1 MFFQR
6 KKYILFTLFISL
18 SFYAQKSS
26 ISSYKIDYNI
36 LFNGEALLDEGIAS
50 LKQNY
55 TENHWE
61 ILPVIEGFNFSITNS
76 SPTEFFKI
84 PEEKAIKAIQK
95 SNKKDVAVRDRA
107 YLLLG
112 KSRFYDQR
120 YVSAIQAF
128 NNIEKSFL
136 VREYWKAL
144 VYMTIDQN
152 ELALK
157 AIEKGLN
164 DKSQIQ
170 GESKFLNLALIQ
182 YYINVKN
189 YDKTVKSLVEF
200 LTSSN
205 DKKLKARLNYIL
217 AQIYLE
223 KKENEKA
230 KAALKNVINSGVN
243 KSHSL
248 ILWSKLIYNNLI
260 NSPDNNLFKKLI
272 RSERYRQHISLINY
286 FNAKLILS
294 SQPKQAKDLFS
305 NAVESEKIDFTLK
318 SKIYDEL
325 YKIYLS
331 EKDYLL
337 ASKYLDSS
345 LAYIDPSTIKYFRLN
360 KSRKK
365 LNEVAKLEKENQLLD
380 SLIYVNSLSENERI
394 KLLNKSALDSEDYNN
409 EISVGSSSSF
419 YFDNKKS
426 VDIGIKKFK
435 EKWGD
440 ILLTDDWKMNPQ
452 VSLKRNVSYEQ
463 KPDLESVDEL
473 SFNELSIDSLK
484 LLINYNNLRLGMSL
498 NDYVFDYEKS
508 HQVLSIVD
516 NNLLEIN
523 DQETLL
529 FYKTKASE
537 KFDKKLYDLYKNKLL
552 QNFPESIYSKS
563 FTGESLSLNIDSL
576 ATKIRS
582 EFNSQKFNNSI
593 KQLDSVLE
601 KTYNVEDRYVLSL
614 VKSEL
619 IAKQKG
625 VDEYL
630 IFLENLK
637 KDFKD
642 KQQEIQDKISVLNSV
657 YKKKKN
663 QGNKIKYVGLVVS
676 EENCP
681 ISENQDFECMFFNE
695 KSNLLIF
702 YGSDENSTKKTLENY
717 LNTNVELKNNKY
729 FVISTP
735 QFVKVLAFKT
745 LDNLNYWLWQIT
757 NFSHHLV

>member
-1 MFFQR
+1 MFFQT
-6 KKYILFTLFISL
+6 KKYTLFTLFITL

-50 LKQNY
+50 LKQNHI
-55 TENHWE
+55 ENHWG
-61 ILPVIEGFNFSITNS
+61 ILPVIEGFDFSITNS
-76 SPTEFFKI
+76 SPTELFKI

-120 YVSAIQAF
+120 YVSALQAF
-128 NNIEKSFL
+128 NNIENSLL

-144 VYMTIDQN
+144 VYMTIGQN
-152 ELALK
+152 ELAFK

-164 DKSQIQ
+164 DKSVRQ
-170 GESKFLNLALIQ
+170 GEKKSLNLAQIQ
-182 YYINVKN
+182 YYINNKN
-189 YDKTVKSLVEF
+189 YDKAVKF
-200 LTSSN
+200 LTELLTSNN
-205 DKKLKARLNYIL
+205 DKKLKARLNYVL

-223 KKENEKA
+223 NKNYETA
-230 KAALKNVINSGVN
+230 KVALKNVINSGIN
-243 KSHSL
+243 KSNSL

-260 NSPDNNLFKKLI
+260 NSPDYNLFKKLI
-272 RSERYRQHISLINY
+272 RSERYRQNISLINY
-286 FNAKLILS
+286 FNAKFILN

-305 NAVESEKIDFTLK
+305 NALESEKIDFTLK

-325 YKIYLS
+325 YKIYLL

-345 LAYIDPSTIKYFRLN
+345 LAYVDPSTIKYFRLN
-360 KSRKK
+360 KSRNK
-365 LNEVAKLEKENQLLD
+365 LKEVSKLEKENQLLD

-394 KLLNKSALDSEDYNN
+394 KLLSKSVSISDGYNN
-409 EISVGSSSSF
+409 EMSVGSSSSF

-426 VDIGIKKFK
+426 VDLGIKKFK

-452 VSLKRNVSYEQ
+452 ISLERNVSYEK
-463 KPDLESVDEL
+463 KPVLESADEP
-473 SFNELSIDSLK
+473 SFDKLSIDSLK
-484 LLINYNNLRLGMSL
+484 LVFNNNMLRLGMSL

-508 HQVLSIVD
+508 HEVLSIVD

-523 DQETLL
+523 DQEILL
-529 FYKTKASE
+529 FYMIKASE
-537 KFDKKLYDLYKNKLL
+537 KFDKKLYDLYKKKLL

-563 FTGESLSLNIDSL
+563 FTKESVSLNIDSL
-576 ATKIRS
+576 VAKIRS
-582 EFNSQKFNNSI
+582 EFNTQKFKNLI

-601 KTYNVEDRYVLSL
+601 KTYNIEDRYALSI

-619 IAKQKG
+619 IAKENG

-642 KQQEIQDKISVLNSV
+642 KQQEIQEKISVLNSI
-657 YKKKKN
+657 YKKKKS
-663 QGNKIKYVGLVVS
+663 QGNKIKYVGLIVL

-681 ISENQDFECMFFNE
+681 IFENKDFECMFFNE
-695 KSNLLIF
+695 KRNLLIF
-702 YGSDENSTKKTLENY
+702 YGSDEDSTKKTLENY
-717 LNTNVELKNNKY
+717 LNTNAELKNNKY

-745 LDNLNYWLWQIT
+745 LDNLNY
-757 NFSHHLV
+757 

>member
-1 MFFQR
+1 
-6 KKYILFTLFISL
+6 L

-745 LDNLNYWLWQIT
+745 LDNLNY
-757 NFSHHLV
+757 

>member
-1 MFFQR
+1 MFFHR
-6 KKYILFTLFISL
+6 EKYTLLTLFISL
-18 SFYAQKSS
+18 SFYAQKPS

-36 LFNGEALLDEGIAS
+36 LFNGETLLDEGIAS

-55 TENHWE
+55 TENYWE
-61 ILPVIEGFNFSITNS
+61 ILPAIEGFDFSITNS

-120 YVSAIQAF
+120 YISALQAF
-128 NNIEKSFL
+128 NNIENSFFI
-136 VREYWKAL
+136 REYWKAL

-152 ELALK
+152 ELAYK

-164 DKSQIQ
+164 YKSARK
-170 GESKFLNLALIQ
+170 EEKKSLDLALIQ

-189 YDKTVKSLVEF
+189 YDKAVKFLVEF
-200 LTSSN
+200 LTSYN
-205 DKKLKARLNYIL
+205 DKKLEARLNYVL

-223 KKENEKA
+223 KKESEKA
-230 KAALKNVINSGVN
+230 KIAFKSVINSGIN

-248 ILWSKLIYNNLI
+248 ILWSKLIHNNLI
-260 NSPDNNLFKKLI
+260 NSPDYNLFNKLI
-272 RSERYRQHISLINY
+272 RSERYRQNISLINY
-286 FNAKLILS
+286 FNAKLILN

-325 YKIYLS
+325 YKIFIS
-331 EKDYLL
+331 KKDYLL

-345 LAYIDPSTIKYFRLN
+345 LAHIDPSSLKYFRLN

-365 LNEVAKLEKENQLLD
+365 LKEVAKLEKENQLLD
-380 SLIYVNSLSENERI
+380 SLIYVNSISENERI
-394 KLLNKSALDSEDYNN
+394 KLLNNSLSGSKDYNN
-409 EISVGSSSSF
+409 EISVGKSSSF

-426 VDIGIKKFK
+426 VDLGIKKFK

-440 ILLTDDWKMNPQ
+440 ILLTDNWKMNPQ
-452 VSLKRNVSYEQ
+452 ISLERNVSYEK
-463 KPDLESVDEL
+463 KPDLDIIDESSFDEL
-473 SFNELSIDSLK
+473 SVDSLK
-484 LLINYNNLRLGMSL
+484 RVINYNKLRLGMSL
-498 NDYVFDYEKS
+498 SDYVFDYEKS
-508 HQVLSIVD
+508 HEVLSMVE
-516 NNLLEIN
+516 NNLLGID
-523 DQETLL
+523 DQEILL

-537 KFDKKLYDLYKNKLL
+537 KFDKKLYDLYKKKLL

-563 FTGESLSLNIDSL
+563 LTKESVSLNVDSL
-576 ATKIRS
+576 AAIIRS
-582 EFNSQKFNNSI
+582 EFKNQKFNNSI
-593 KQLDSVLE
+593 NKLDSLME
-601 KTYNVEDRYVLSL
+601 KTYNIDDRYVLSL
-614 VKSEL
+614 VKSEF
-619 IAKQKG
+619 IAKEKG

-630 IFLENLK
+630 IFLKNLK
-637 KDFKD
+637 TDFKD
-642 KQQEIQDKISVLNSV
+642 KEEEIQEKISVLNSV
-657 YKKKKN
+657 YKKEKN

-676 EENCP
+676 EANCP
-681 ISENQDFECMFFNE
+681 ISENQDFECMSFNE
-695 KSNLLIF
+695 KSNFLIF
-702 YGSDENSTKKTLENY
+702 YGSDEDSTKKTLENY

-745 LDNLNYWLWQIT
+745 LDNLN
-757 NFSHHLV
+757 

>member
-1 MFFQR
+1 MFFQT
-6 KKYILFTLFISL
+6 KKYTLFTLFITL

-50 LKQNY
+50 LKQNHI
-55 TENHWE
+55 ENHWG
-61 ILPVIEGFNFSITNS
+61 ILPVIEGFDFSITNS
-76 SPTEFFKI
+76 SPTELFKI

-120 YVSAIQAF
+120 YVSALQAF
-128 NNIEKSFL
+128 NNIENSLL

-144 VYMTIDQN
+144 VYMTIGQN
-152 ELALK
+152 ELAFK

-164 DKSQIQ
+164 DKSVRK
-170 GESKFLNLALIQ
+170 GEKKFLNLAQIQ
-182 YYINVKN
+182 YYINNKN
-189 YDKTVKSLVEF
+189 YDKAVKF
-200 LTSSN
+200 LTELLTSNN
-205 DKKLKARLNYIL
+205 DKKLKARLNYVL

-223 KKENEKA
+223 NKNYETA
-230 KAALKNVINSGVN
+230 KVALKNVINSGIN
-243 KSHSL
+243 KSNSL

-260 NSPDNNLFKKLI
+260 NSPDYNLFKKLI
-272 RSERYRQHISLINY
+272 RSERYRQNISLINY
-286 FNAKLILS
+286 FNAKFILN

-305 NAVESEKIDFTLK
+305 NALESEKIDFTLK

-325 YKIYLS
+325 YKIYLL

-345 LAYIDPSTIKYFRLN
+345 LAYVDPSTIKYFRLN
-360 KSRKK
+360 KSRNK
-365 LNEVAKLEKENQLLD
+365 LKEVSKLEKENQLLD

-394 KLLNKSALDSEDYNN
+394 KLLSKSASISEDYNN
-409 EISVGSSSSF
+409 EMSVGSSSSF

-426 VDIGIKKFK
+426 VDLGIKKFK

-452 VSLKRNVSYEQ
+452 ISLERNVSYEK
-463 KPDLESVDEL
+463 KPVLESADEP
-473 SFNELSIDSLK
+473 SFDKLSIDSLK
-484 LLINYNNLRLGMSL
+484 LVFNNNMLRLGMSL

-508 HQVLSIVD
+508 HEVLSIVD

-523 DQETLL
+523 DQEILL
-529 FYKTKASE
+529 FYMIKASE
-537 KFDKKLYDLYKNKLL
+537 KFDKKLYDLYKKKLL

-563 FTGESLSLNIDSL
+563 FTKESVSLNIDSL
-576 ATKIRS
+576 VAKIRS
-582 EFNSQKFNNSI
+582 EFNTQKFKNLI

-601 KTYNVEDRYVLSL
+601 KTYNIEDRYALSI

-619 IAKQKG
+619 IAKENG

-642 KQQEIQDKISVLNSV
+642 KQQEIQEKISVLNSI
-657 YKKKKN
+657 YKKKKS
-663 QGNKIKYVGLVVS
+663 QGNKIKYVGLVVL

-695 KSNLLIF
+695 KRNLLIF
-702 YGSDENSTKKTLENY
+702 YGSDEDSTKKTLENY
-717 LNTNVELKNNKY
+717 LKTNDELKNNKY

-745 LDNLNYWLWQIT
+745 LDNLNY
-757 NFSHHLV
+757 

>member
-1 MFFQR
+1 M
-6 KKYILFTLFISL
+6 

-120 YVSAIQAF
+120 YVSALQAF
-128 NNIEKSFL
+128 NNIENSL
-136 VREYWKAL
+136 IIREYWKAL

-189 YDKTVKSLVEF
+189 YDKAVKSLVEF

-601 KTYNVEDRYVLSL
+601 KTYYVEDRYVLSL

-745 LDNLNYWLWQIT
+745 LDNLNY
-757 NFSHHLV
+757 

>member
-1 MFFQR
+1 MFFQT
-6 KKYILFTLFISL
+6 KKYTLFTLFITL

-50 LKQNY
+50 LKQNHI
-55 TENHWE
+55 ENHWG
-61 ILPVIEGFNFSITNS
+61 ILPVIEGFDFSITNS
-76 SPTEFFKI
+76 SPTELFKI

-120 YVSAIQAF
+120 YVSALQAF
-128 NNIEKSFL
+128 NNIENSLL

-144 VYMTIDQN
+144 VYMTIGQN
-152 ELALK
+152 ELAFK

-164 DKSQIQ
+164 DKSLRK
-170 GESKFLNLALIQ
+170 GEKKFLNLAQIQ
-182 YYINVKN
+182 YYINNKN
-189 YDKTVKSLVEF
+189 YDKAVKF
-200 LTSSN
+200 LTELLTSNN
-205 DKKLKARLNYIL
+205 DKKLKARLNYVL

-223 KKENEKA
+223 NKNYETA
-230 KAALKNVINSGVN
+230 KVALKNVINSGIN
-243 KSHSL
+243 KSNSL

-260 NSPDNNLFKKLI
+260 NSPDYNLFKKLI
-272 RSERYRQHISLINY
+272 RSERYRQNISLINY
-286 FNAKLILS
+286 FNAKFILN

-305 NAVESEKIDFTLK
+305 NALESEKIDFTLK

-325 YKIYLS
+325 YKIYLL

-345 LAYIDPSTIKYFRLN
+345 LAYVDPSTIKYFRLN
-360 KSRKK
+360 KSRNK
-365 LNEVAKLEKENQLLD
+365 LKEVSKLEKENQLLD

-394 KLLNKSALDSEDYNN
+394 KLLSKSASISEDYNN
-409 EISVGSSSSF
+409 EMSVGSSSSF

-426 VDIGIKKFK
+426 VDLGIKKFK

-452 VSLKRNVSYEQ
+452 ISLERNVSYE
-463 KPDLESVDEL
+463 KKSVLESADEP
-473 SFNELSIDSLK
+473 SFDKLSIDSLK
-484 LLINYNNLRLGMSL
+484 LVFNNNMLRLGMSL

-508 HQVLSIVD
+508 HEVLSIVD

-523 DQETLL
+523 DQEILL
-529 FYKTKASE
+529 FYMTKASE
-537 KFDKKLYDLYKNKLL
+537 KFDKKLYDLYKKKLL

-563 FTGESLSLNIDSL
+563 FRKESVSLNIDSL
-576 ATKIRS
+576 VAKIRS
-582 EFNSQKFNNSI
+582 EFNTQKFKNLI

-601 KTYNVEDRYVLSL
+601 KTYNIEDRYALSI

-619 IAKQKG
+619 IAKENG

-642 KQQEIQDKISVLNSV
+642 KQQEIQEKISVLNSI
-657 YKKKKN
+657 YKKKKS
-663 QGNKIKYVGLVVS
+663 QGNKIKYVGLIVL

-681 ISENQDFECMFFNE
+681 IFENKDFECMFFNE
-695 KSNLLIF
+695 KRNLLIF
-702 YGSDENSTKKTLENY
+702 YGSDEDSTKKTLENY
-717 LNTNVELKNNKY
+717 LKTNDELKNNKY

-745 LDNLNYWLWQIT
+745 LDNLNY
-757 NFSHHLV
+757 

>member
-1 MFFQR
+1 M
-6 KKYILFTLFISL
+6 
-18 SFYAQKSS
+18 
-26 ISSYKIDYNI
+26 
-36 LFNGEALLDEGIAS
+36 
-50 LKQNY
+50 
-55 TENHWE
+55 
-61 ILPVIEGFNFSITNS
+61 
-76 SPTEFFKI
+76 
-84 PEEKAIKAIQK
+84 
-95 SNKKDVAVRDRA
+95 
-107 YLLLG
+107 
-112 KSRFYDQR
+112 
-120 YVSAIQAF
+120 
-128 NNIEKSFL
+128 
-136 VREYWKAL
+136 
-144 VYMTIDQN
+144 
-152 ELALK
+152 
-157 AIEKGLN
+157 
-164 DKSQIQ
+164 
-170 GESKFLNLALIQ
+170 
-182 YYINVKN
+182 
-189 YDKTVKSLVEF
+189 
-200 LTSSN
+200 
-205 DKKLKARLNYIL
+205 
-217 AQIYLE
+217 
-223 KKENEKA
+223 
-230 KAALKNVINSGVN
+230 INSGVN

-248 ILWSKLIYNNLI
+248 ILWSKLIYNDLI

-294 SQPKQAKDLFS
+294 SKPKQAKDLFS
-305 NAVESEKIDFTLK
+305 NALESEKIDFTLK

-380 SLIYVNSLSENERI
+380 SLIYVNSLSENDRI
-394 KLLNKSALDSEDYNN
+394 KLLNKSALVFEDYNN

-452 VSLKRNVSYEQ
+452 ISLKRNISYEQ

-508 HQVLSIVD
+508 HQVLSTVD

-529 FYKTKASE
+529 FYKTKTSE
-537 KFDKKLYDLYKNKLL
+537 KFDKKLYDLYKKKLL

-563 FTGESLSLNIDSL
+563 FTRESLSLNIDSL
-576 ATKIRS
+576 AVKIRS
-582 EFNSQKFNNSI
+582 EFNSQKFKNSI

-601 KTYNVEDRYVLSL
+601 KTYNIEDRYVLSL
-614 VKSEL
+614 VKSES
-619 IAKQKG
+619 IAKEKG

-642 KQQEIQDKISVLNSV
+642 KQQEIQEKISVLNSV
-657 YKKKKN
+657 YKRNKN
-663 QGNKIKYVGLVVS
+663 QGNKIKYVGLVVL

-681 ISENQDFECMFFNE
+681 SSQNQDFECMFFNE
-695 KSNLLIF
+695 KSNILIF
-702 YGSDENSTKKTLENY
+702 YGSDEDSTKKTLENY

-745 LDNLNYWLWQIT
+745 LDNLNY
-757 NFSHHLV
+757 

>member
-1 MFFQR
+1 MFFQT
-6 KKYILFTLFISL
+6 KKYTLFTLFITL

-50 LKQNY
+50 LKQNHI
-55 TENHWE
+55 ENHWG
-61 ILPVIEGFNFSITNS
+61 ILPVIEGFDFSITNS
-76 SPTEFFKI
+76 SPTELFKI

-120 YVSAIQAF
+120 YVSALQAF
-128 NNIEKSFL
+128 NNIENSLL

-144 VYMTIDQN
+144 VYMTIGQN
-152 ELALK
+152 ELAFK

-164 DKSQIQ
+164 DKSVRQ
-170 GESKFLNLALIQ
+170 GEKKSLNLAQIQ
-182 YYINVKN
+182 YYINNKN
-189 YDKTVKSLVEF
+189 YDKAVKF
-200 LTSSN
+200 LTELLTSNN
-205 DKKLKARLNYIL
+205 DKKLKARLNYVL

-223 KKENEKA
+223 NNNYETA
-230 KAALKNVINSGVN
+230 KVALKNVINSGIN
-243 KSHSL
+243 KSNSL

-260 NSPDNNLFKKLI
+260 NSPDYNLFKKLI
-272 RSERYRQHISLINY
+272 RSERYRQNISLINY
-286 FNAKLILS
+286 FNAKFILN

-305 NAVESEKIDFTLK
+305 NALESEKIDFTLK

-325 YKIYLS
+325 YKIYLL

-345 LAYIDPSTIKYFRLN
+345 LAYVDPSTIKYFRLN
-360 KSRKK
+360 KSRNK
-365 LNEVAKLEKENQLLD
+365 LKEVSKLEKENQLLD

-394 KLLNKSALDSEDYNN
+394 KLLSKSASISEGYNN
-409 EISVGSSSSF
+409 EMSVGSSSSF

-426 VDIGIKKFK
+426 VDLGIKKFK

-452 VSLKRNVSYEQ
+452 ISLERNVSYEK
-463 KPDLESVDEL
+463 KPVLESADEP
-473 SFNELSIDSLK
+473 SFDKLSIDSLK
-484 LLINYNNLRLGMSL
+484 LVFNNNMLRLGMSL

-508 HQVLSIVD
+508 HEVLSIVD

-523 DQETLL
+523 DQEILL
-529 FYKTKASE
+529 FYMTKASE
-537 KFDKKLYDLYKNKLL
+537 KFDKKLYDLYKKKLL

-563 FTGESLSLNIDSL
+563 FRKESVSLNIDSL
-576 ATKIRS
+576 VAKIRS
-582 EFNSQKFNNSI
+582 EFNTQKFKNLI
-593 KQLDSVLE
+593 KQLDSILE
-601 KTYNVEDRYVLSL
+601 KTYNIEDRYALSI

-619 IAKQKG
+619 IAKENG

-630 IFLENLK
+630 IFLENLN

-642 KQQEIQDKISVLNSV
+642 KQQEIQEKISVLNSI
-657 YKKKKN
+657 YKKKKS
-663 QGNKIKYVGLVVS
+663 QGNKIKYVGLVVL

-695 KSNLLIF
+695 KRNLLIF
-702 YGSDENSTKKTLENY
+702 YGSDEDSTKKTLENY
-717 LNTNVELKNNKY
+717 LNTNAELKNNKY

-745 LDNLNYWLWQIT
+745 LDNLNY
-757 NFSHHLV
+757 

>member
-1 MFFQR
+1 M
-6 KKYILFTLFISL
+6 

-61 ILPVIEGFNFSITNS
+61 ILPAIEGFDFYIANS

-120 YVSAIQAF
+120 YVSALQAF
-128 NNIEKSFL
+128 NNIENSFL

-452 VSLKRNVSYEQ
+452 ISLKRNISYEQ

-745 LDNLNYWLWQIT
+745 LDNLNY
-757 NFSHHLV
+757 

>member
-1 MFFQR
+1 M
-6 KKYILFTLFISL
+6 

-55 TENHWE
+55 SENYWE

-120 YVSAIQAF
+120 YVSALQAF
-128 NNIEKSFL
+128 NNIENSL
-136 VREYWKAL
+136 IIREYWKAL

-164 DKSQIQ
+164 EKSARQ
-170 GESKFLNLALIQ
+170 GEIKFLNLALIQ

-601 KTYNVEDRYVLSL
+601 KTYYVEDRYVLSL

-745 LDNLNYWLWQIT
+745 LDNLNY
-757 NFSHHLV
+757 

>member
-1 MFFQR
+1 M
-6 KKYILFTLFISL
+6 

-50 LKQNY
+50 LKHNY
-55 TENHWE
+55 SENHWE

-745 LDNLNYWLWQIT
+745 LDNLNY
-757 NFSHHLV
+757 

>member
-1 MFFQR
+1 MFFQT
-6 KKYILFTLFISL
+6 KKYTLFTLFITL

-50 LKQNY
+50 LKQNHL
-55 TENHWE
+55 EDHWG
-61 ILPVIEGFNFSITNS
+61 ILPVIEGFDFSITNS
-76 SPTEFFKI
+76 SPTELFKI

-120 YVSAIQAF
+120 YVSALQAF
-128 NNIEKSFL
+128 NNIENSLL

-144 VYMTIDQN
+144 VYMTIGQN
-152 ELALK
+152 ELAFK

-164 DKSQIQ
+164 DKSVRQ
-170 GESKFLNLALIQ
+170 GEKKSLNLAQIQ
-182 YYINVKN
+182 YYINNKN
-189 YDKTVKSLVEF
+189 YDKAVKF
-200 LTSSN
+200 LTELLTSNN
-205 DKKLKARLNYIL
+205 DKKLKARLNYVL

-223 KKENEKA
+223 NNNYETA
-230 KAALKNVINSGVN
+230 KVALKNVINSGIN
-243 KSHSL
+243 KSNSL

-260 NSPDNNLFKKLI
+260 NSPDYNLFKKLI
-272 RSERYRQHISLINY
+272 RSERYRQNISLINY

-305 NAVESEKIDFTLK
+305 NALESEKIDFTLK

-325 YKIYLS
+325 YKIYLL

-345 LAYIDPSTIKYFRLN
+345 LAYVDPSTIKYFRLN
-360 KSRKK
+360 KSRNK
-365 LNEVAKLEKENQLLD
+365 LKEVSKLEKENQLLD

-394 KLLNKSALDSEDYNN
+394 KLLSKSASISEGYNN
-409 EISVGSSSSF
+409 EMNVGSSSSF

-426 VDIGIKKFK
+426 VELGIKKFK

-452 VSLKRNVSYEQ
+452 ISLERNVSYEK
-463 KPDLESVDEL
+463 KPVLESADEP
-473 SFNELSIDSLK
+473 SFDKLSIDSLK
-484 LLINYNNLRLGMSL
+484 LVFNKNMLRLGMSL

-508 HQVLSIVD
+508 HEVLSIVD

-523 DQETLL
+523 DQEILL
-529 FYKTKASE
+529 FYMTKTSE
-537 KFDKKLYDLYKNKLL
+537 KFDKKLYDLYKKKLL

-563 FTGESLSLNIDSL
+563 FRKESVSLNIDSIV
-576 ATKIRS
+576 AKIRS
-582 EFNSQKFNNSI
+582 EFNTQKFKNLI

-601 KTYNVEDRYVLSL
+601 KTYNIEDRYALSI

-619 IAKQKG
+619 IAKENG

-630 IFLENLK
+630 IFLENLN

-642 KQQEIQDKISVLNSV
+642 KQQEIQEKISVLNSI
-657 YKKKKN
+657 YKKKKS
-663 QGNKIKYVGLVVS
+663 QGNKIKYVGLVVL

-681 ISENQDFECMFFNE
+681 VSENQDFECIFFNE
-695 KSNLLIF
+695 KRNLLIF
-702 YGSDENSTKKTLENY
+702 YGSDEDSTKKTLENY
-717 LNTNVELKNNKY
+717 LNTNAELKNNKY

-745 LDNLNYWLWQIT
+745 LDNLNY
-757 NFSHHLV
+757 

>member
-1 MFFQR
+1 MFFQT
-6 KKYILFTLFISL
+6 KKYTLFTLFITL

-50 LKQNY
+50 LKQNHI
-55 TENHWE
+55 ENHWG
-61 ILPVIEGFNFSITNS
+61 ILPVIEGFDFSITNS
-76 SPTEFFKI
+76 SPTELFKI

-120 YVSAIQAF
+120 YVSALQAF
-128 NNIEKSFL
+128 NNIENSLL
-136 VREYWKAL
+136 VREYWNAL
-144 VYMTIDQN
+144 VYMTIGQN
-152 ELALK
+152 ELAFK

-164 DKSQIQ
+164 DKSVRK
-170 GESKFLNLALIQ
+170 GEKKFLNLAQIQ
-182 YYINVKN
+182 YYINNKN
-189 YDKTVKSLVEF
+189 YDKAVKFLTEF
-200 LTSSN
+200 LASNN
-205 DKKLKARLNYIL
+205 DKKLKARLNYVL

-223 KKENEKA
+223 NKNYETA
-230 KAALKNVINSGVN
+230 KLALKNVINSGIN
-243 KSHSL
+243 KSNSL

-260 NSPDNNLFKKLI
+260 NSPDYNLFKKLI
-272 RSERYRQHISLINY
+272 RSERYRQNISLINY
-286 FNAKLILS
+286 FNAKFILN

-305 NAVESEKIDFTLK
+305 NALESEKIDFTLK

-325 YKIYLS
+325 YKIYLL

-345 LAYIDPSTIKYFRLN
+345 LAYVDQSTIKYFRLN
-360 KSRKK
+360 KSRNK
-365 LNEVAKLEKENQLLD
+365 LKEVSKLEKENQLLD

-394 KLLNKSALDSEDYNN
+394 KLLSKSASISEDYNN
-409 EISVGSSSSF
+409 EMSVGSSSSF

-426 VDIGIKKFK
+426 VDLGIKKFK

-452 VSLKRNVSYEQ
+452 MSLERNVSYEK
-463 KPDLESVDEL
+463 KPVLESADEP
-473 SFNELSIDSLK
+473 SFDKLSIDSLK
-484 LLINYNNLRLGMSL
+484 LVFNNNMLRLGMSL

-508 HQVLSIVD
+508 HEVLSIVD

-523 DQETLL
+523 DQEILL

-537 KFDKKLYDLYKNKLL
+537 KFDKKLYDLYKKKLL

-563 FTGESLSLNIDSL
+563 FTKESVSFNIDSL
-576 ATKIRS
+576 VAKIRS
-582 EFNSQKFNNSI
+582 EFNTQKFKNLI

-601 KTYNVEDRYVLSL
+601 KTYNIEERYALSI

-619 IAKQKG
+619 IAKENG

-642 KQQEIQDKISVLNSV
+642 KQQEIQEKISVLNSI
-657 YKKKKN
+657 YKKKKS
-663 QGNKIKYVGLVVS
+663 QGNKIKYVGLVVL

-681 ISENQDFECMFFNE
+681 IFENKDFECMFFNE
-695 KSNLLIF
+695 KRNLLIF
-702 YGSDENSTKKTLENY
+702 YGSDEDSTKKTLENY
-717 LNTNVELKNNKY
+717 LNTNAELKNNKY

-745 LDNLNYWLWQIT
+745 LDNLNY
-757 NFSHHLV
+757 

>member
-1 MFFQR
+1 MFFQT
-6 KKYILFTLFISL
+6 KKYTLFTLFITL

-50 LKQNY
+50 LKQNHI
-55 TENHWE
+55 ENHWG
-61 ILPVIEGFNFSITNS
+61 ILPVIEGFDFSITNS
-76 SPTEFFKI
+76 SPTELFKI

-120 YVSAIQAF
+120 YVSALQAF
-128 NNIEKSFL
+128 NNIENSLL

-144 VYMTIDQN
+144 VYMTIGQN
-152 ELALK
+152 ELAFK

-164 DKSQIQ
+164 DKSVRK
-170 GESKFLNLALIQ
+170 GEKKFLNLAQIQ
-182 YYINVKN
+182 YYINNKN
-189 YDKTVKSLVEF
+189 YDKAVKF
-200 LTSSN
+200 LTELLTSNN
-205 DKKLKARLNYIL
+205 DKKLKARLNYVL

-223 KKENEKA
+223 NKNYETA
-230 KAALKNVINSGVN
+230 KLALKNVINSGIN
-243 KSHSL
+243 KSNSL

-260 NSPDNNLFKKLI
+260 NSPDYNLFKKLI
-272 RSERYRQHISLINY
+272 RSERYRQNISLINY
-286 FNAKLILS
+286 FNAKFILN

-305 NAVESEKIDFTLK
+305 NALESEKIDFTLK

-325 YKIYLS
+325 YKIYLL

-345 LAYIDPSTIKYFRLN
+345 LAYVDPSTIKYFRLN
-360 KSRKK
+360 KSRNK
-365 LNEVAKLEKENQLLD
+365 LKEVSKLEKENQLLD

-394 KLLNKSALDSEDYNN
+394 KLLSKSVSISDGYNN
-409 EISVGSSSSF
+409 EMSVGSSSSF

-426 VDIGIKKFK
+426 VDLGIKKFK

-452 VSLKRNVSYEQ
+452 ISLERNVSYEK
-463 KPDLESVDEL
+463 KPVLESADEP
-473 SFNELSIDSLK
+473 SFDKLSIDSLK
-484 LLINYNNLRLGMSL
+484 LVFNNNMLRLGMSL

-508 HQVLSIVD
+508 HEVLSIVD

-523 DQETLL
+523 DQEILL
-529 FYKTKASE
+529 FYMTKASE
-537 KFDKKLYDLYKNKLL
+537 KFDKKLYDLYKKKLL

-563 FTGESLSLNIDSL
+563 FTKESVSLNIDSL
-576 ATKIRS
+576 VAKIRS
-582 EFNSQKFNNSI
+582 EFNTQKFKNLI

-601 KTYNVEDRYVLSL
+601 KTYNIEERYALSI

-619 IAKQKG
+619 IAKENG

-642 KQQEIQDKISVLNSV
+642 KQQEIQEKISVLNSI
-657 YKKKKN
+657 YKKKKS
-663 QGNKIKYVGLVVS
+663 QGNKIKYVGLIVL

-681 ISENQDFECMFFNE
+681 IFENKDFECMFFNE
-695 KSNLLIF
+695 KRNLLIF
-702 YGSDENSTKKTLENY
+702 YGSDEDSTKKTLENH
-717 LNTNVELKNNKY
+717 LNTNAELKNNKY

-745 LDNLNYWLWQIT
+745 LDNLNY
-757 NFSHHLV
+757 

>member
-1 MFFQR
+1 MFFQT
-6 KKYILFTLFISL
+6 KKYTLFTLFITL

-50 LKQNY
+50 LKQNHI
-55 TENHWE
+55 ENHWG
-61 ILPVIEGFNFSITNS
+61 ILPVIEGFDFSITNS
-76 SPTEFFKI
+76 SPTELFKI

-120 YVSAIQAF
+120 YVSALQAF
-128 NNIEKSFL
+128 NNIENSLL

-144 VYMTIDQN
+144 VYMTIGQN
-152 ELALK
+152 ELAFK

-164 DKSQIQ
+164 DKSVRK
-170 GESKFLNLALIQ
+170 GEKKFLNLAQIQ
-182 YYINVKN
+182 YYINNKN
-189 YDKTVKSLVEF
+189 YDKAVKF
-200 LTSSN
+200 LTELLTSNN
-205 DKKLKARLNYIL
+205 DKKLKARLNYVL

-223 KKENEKA
+223 NKNYETA
-230 KAALKNVINSGVN
+230 KLALKNVINSGIN
-243 KSHSL
+243 KSNSL

-260 NSPDNNLFKKLI
+260 NSPDYNLFKKLI
-272 RSERYRQHISLINY
+272 RSERYRQNISLINY
-286 FNAKLILS
+286 FNAKFILN

-305 NAVESEKIDFTLK
+305 NALESEKIDFTLK

-325 YKIYLS
+325 YKIYLL

-345 LAYIDPSTIKYFRLN
+345 LAYVDPSTIKYFRLN
-360 KSRKK
+360 KSRNK
-365 LNEVAKLEKENQLLD
+365 LKEVSKLEKENQLLD

-394 KLLNKSALDSEDYNN
+394 KLLSKSVSISDGYNN
-409 EISVGSSSSF
+409 EMSVGSSSSF

-426 VDIGIKKFK
+426 VDLGIKKFK

-452 VSLKRNVSYEQ
+452 ISLERNVSYEK
-463 KPDLESVDEL
+463 KPVLESADEP
-473 SFNELSIDSLK
+473 SFDKLSIDSLK
-484 LLINYNNLRLGMSL
+484 LVFNNNMLRLGMSL

-508 HQVLSIVD
+508 HEVLSIVD

-523 DQETLL
+523 DQEILL
-529 FYKTKASE
+529 FYMIKASE
-537 KFDKKLYDLYKNKLL
+537 KFDKKLYDLYKKKLL

-563 FTGESLSLNIDSL
+563 FTKESVSLNIDSL
-576 ATKIRS
+576 VAKIRS
-582 EFNSQKFNNSI
+582 EFNTQKFKNLI

-601 KTYNVEDRYVLSL
+601 KTYNIEDRYALSI

-619 IAKQKG
+619 IAKENG

-642 KQQEIQDKISVLNSV
+642 KQQEIQEKISVLNSI
-657 YKKKKN
+657 YKKKKS
-663 QGNKIKYVGLVVS
+663 QGNKIKYVGLVVL

-695 KSNLLIF
+695 KRNLLIF
-702 YGSDENSTKKTLENY
+702 YGSDEDSTKKTLENY
-717 LNTNVELKNNKY
+717 LKTNDELKNNKY

-745 LDNLNYWLWQIT
+745 LDNLNY
-757 NFSHHLV
+757 

>member
-1 MFFQR
+1 MFFQT
-6 KKYILFTLFISL
+6 KKYTLFTLFITL

-50 LKQNY
+50 LKQNHI
-55 TENHWE
+55 ENHWG
-61 ILPVIEGFNFSITNS
+61 ILPVIEGFDFSITNS
-76 SPTEFFKI
+76 SPTELFKI

-120 YVSAIQAF
+120 YVSALQAF
-128 NNIEKSFL
+128 NNIENSLL

-144 VYMTIDQN
+144 VYMTIGQN
-152 ELALK
+152 ELAFK

-164 DKSQIQ
+164 DKSLRK
-170 GESKFLNLALIQ
+170 GEKKFLNLAQIQ
-182 YYINVKN
+182 YYINNKN
-189 YDKTVKSLVEF
+189 YDKAVKF
-200 LTSSN
+200 LTELLTSNN
-205 DKKLKARLNYIL
+205 DKKLKARLNYVL

-223 KKENEKA
+223 NKNYETA
-230 KAALKNVINSGVN
+230 KVALKNVINSGIN
-243 KSHSL
+243 KSNSL

-260 NSPDNNLFKKLI
+260 NSPDYNLFKKLI
-272 RSERYRQHISLINY
+272 RSERYRQNISLINY
-286 FNAKLILS
+286 FNAKFILN

-305 NAVESEKIDFTLK
+305 NALESEKIDFTLK

-325 YKIYLS
+325 YKIYLL

-345 LAYIDPSTIKYFRLN
+345 LAYVDPSTIKYFRLN
-360 KSRKK
+360 KSRNK
-365 LNEVAKLEKENQLLD
+365 LKEVSKLEKENQLLD

-394 KLLNKSALDSEDYNN
+394 KLLSKSASISEDYNN
-409 EISVGSSSSF
+409 EMSVGSSSSF

-426 VDIGIKKFK
+426 VDLGIKKFK

-452 VSLKRNVSYEQ
+452 ISLERNVSYEK
-463 KPDLESVDEL
+463 KPVLESADEP
-473 SFNELSIDSLK
+473 SFDKLSIDSLK
-484 LLINYNNLRLGMSL
+484 LVFNNNMLRLGMSL

-508 HQVLSIVD
+508 HEVLSIVD

-523 DQETLL
+523 DQEILL
-529 FYKTKASE
+529 FYMIKASE
-537 KFDKKLYDLYKNKLL
+537 KFDKKLYDLYKKKLL

-563 FTGESLSLNIDSL
+563 FTKESVSLNIDSL
-576 ATKIRS
+576 VAKIRS
-582 EFNSQKFNNSI
+582 EFNTQKFKNLI

-601 KTYNVEDRYVLSL
+601 KTYNIEDRYALSI

-619 IAKQKG
+619 IAKENG

-642 KQQEIQDKISVLNSV
+642 KQQEIQEKISVLNSI
-657 YKKKKN
+657 YKKKKS
-663 QGNKIKYVGLVVS
+663 QGNKIKYVGLIVL

-681 ISENQDFECMFFNE
+681 IFENKDFECMFFNE
-695 KSNLLIF
+695 KRNLLIF
-702 YGSDENSTKKTLENY
+702 YGSDEESTKKTLENH
-717 LNTNVELKNNKY
+717 LNTNAELKNNKY

-745 LDNLNYWLWQIT
+745 LDNLNY
-757 NFSHHLV
+757 

>member
-1 MFFQR
+1 MFFQT
-6 KKYILFTLFISL
+6 KKYTLFTLFITL

-50 LKQNY
+50 LKQNHI
-55 TENHWE
+55 ENHWG
-61 ILPVIEGFNFSITNS
+61 ILPVIEGFDFSITNS
-76 SPTEFFKI
+76 SPTELFKI

-120 YVSAIQAF
+120 YVSALQAF
-128 NNIEKSFL
+128 NNIENSLL

-144 VYMTIDQN
+144 VYMTIGQN
-152 ELALK
+152 ELAFK

-164 DKSQIQ
+164 DKSVRK
-170 GESKFLNLALIQ
+170 GEKKFLNLAQIQ
-182 YYINVKN
+182 YYINNKN
-189 YDKTVKSLVEF
+189 YDKAVKF
-200 LTSSN
+200 LTELLTSNN
-205 DKKLKARLNYIL
+205 DKKLKARLNYVL

-223 KKENEKA
+223 NKNYETA
-230 KAALKNVINSGVN
+230 KVALKNVINSGIN
-243 KSHSL
+243 KSNSL

-260 NSPDNNLFKKLI
+260 NSPDYNLFKKLI
-272 RSERYRQHISLINY
+272 RSERYRQNISLINY
-286 FNAKLILS
+286 FNAKFILN

-305 NAVESEKIDFTLK
+305 NALESEKIDFTLK

-325 YKIYLS
+325 YKIYLL

-345 LAYIDPSTIKYFRLN
+345 LAYVDPSTIKYFRLN
-360 KSRKK
+360 KSRNK
-365 LNEVAKLEKENQLLD
+365 LKEVSKLEKENQLLD

-394 KLLNKSALDSEDYNN
+394 KLLSKSASISEDYNN
-409 EISVGSSSSF
+409 EMSVGSSSSF

-426 VDIGIKKFK
+426 VDLGIKKFK

-452 VSLKRNVSYEQ
+452 ISLERNVSYEK
-463 KPDLESVDEL
+463 KPVLESADEP
-473 SFNELSIDSLK
+473 SFDKLSIDSLK
-484 LLINYNNLRLGMSL
+484 LVFNNNMLRLGMSL

-508 HQVLSIVD
+508 HEVLSIVD

-523 DQETLL
+523 DQEILL
-529 FYKTKASE
+529 FYMTKASE
-537 KFDKKLYDLYKNKLL
+537 KFDKKLYDLYKKKLL

-563 FTGESLSLNIDSL
+563 FTKESVSLNIDSL
-576 ATKIRS
+576 VAKIRS
-582 EFNSQKFNNSI
+582 EFNTQKFKNLI

-601 KTYNVEDRYVLSL
+601 KTYNIEDRYALSI

-619 IAKQKG
+619 IAKENG

-642 KQQEIQDKISVLNSV
+642 KQQEIQEKISVLNSI
-657 YKKKKN
+657 YKKKKS
-663 QGNKIKYVGLVVS
+663 QGNKIKYVGLIVL

-681 ISENQDFECMFFNE
+681 IFENKDFECMFFNE
-695 KSNLLIF
+695 KRNLLIF
-702 YGSDENSTKKTLENY
+702 YGSDEDSTKKTLENH
-717 LNTNVELKNNKY
+717 LNTNAELKNNKY

-745 LDNLNYWLWQIT
+745 LDNLNY
-757 NFSHHLV
+757 

>member
-61 ILPVIEGFNFSITNS
+61 ILPAIEGFDFYITNS

-745 LDNLNYWLWQIT
+745 LDNLNY
-757 NFSHHLV
+757 

>member
-1 MFFQR
+1 MFFQT
-6 KKYILFTLFISL
+6 KKYTLFTLFITL

-50 LKQNY
+50 LKQNHI
-55 TENHWE
+55 ENHWG
-61 ILPVIEGFNFSITNS
+61 ILPVIEGFDFSITNS
-76 SPTEFFKI
+76 SPTELFKI

-120 YVSAIQAF
+120 YVSALQAF
-128 NNIEKSFL
+128 NNIENSLL

-144 VYMTIDQN
+144 VYMTIGQN
-152 ELALK
+152 ELAFK

-164 DKSQIQ
+164 DKSLTK
-170 GESKFLNLALIQ
+170 GEKKFLNLAQIQ
-182 YYINVKN
+182 YYINNKN
-189 YDKTVKSLVEF
+189 YDKAVKF
-200 LTSSN
+200 LTELLTSNN
-205 DKKLKARLNYIL
+205 DKKLKARLNYVL

-223 KKENEKA
+223 NKNYETA
-230 KAALKNVINSGVN
+230 KVALKNVINSGIN
-243 KSHSL
+243 KSNSL

-260 NSPDNNLFKKLI
+260 NSPDYNLFKKLI
-272 RSERYRQHISLINY
+272 RSERYRQNISLINY
-286 FNAKLILS
+286 FNAKFILN

-305 NAVESEKIDFTLK
+305 NALESEKIDFTLK

-325 YKIYLS
+325 YKIYLL

-345 LAYIDPSTIKYFRLN
+345 LAYVDPSTIKYFRLN
-360 KSRKK
+360 KSRNK
-365 LNEVAKLEKENQLLD
+365 LKEVSKLEKENQLLD

-394 KLLNKSALDSEDYNN
+394 KLLSKSASISEDYNN
-409 EISVGSSSSF
+409 EMSVGSSSSF

-426 VDIGIKKFK
+426 VDLGIKKFK

-452 VSLKRNVSYEQ
+452 ISLERNVSYEK
-463 KPDLESVDEL
+463 KPVLESADEP
-473 SFNELSIDSLK
+473 SFDKLSIDSLK
-484 LLINYNNLRLGMSL
+484 LVFNNNMLRLGMSL

-508 HQVLSIVD
+508 HEVLSIVD

-523 DQETLL
+523 DQEILL
-529 FYKTKASE
+529 FYMIKASE
-537 KFDKKLYDLYKNKLL
+537 KFDKKLYDLYKKKLL

-563 FTGESLSLNIDSL
+563 FTKESVSLNIDSL
-576 ATKIRS
+576 VAKIRS
-582 EFNSQKFNNSI
+582 EFNTQKFKNLI

-601 KTYNVEDRYVLSL
+601 KTYNIEDRYALSI

-619 IAKQKG
+619 IAKENG

-642 KQQEIQDKISVLNSV
+642 KQQEIQEKISVLNSI
-657 YKKKKN
+657 YKKKKS
-663 QGNKIKYVGLVVS
+663 QGNKIKYVGLIVL

-681 ISENQDFECMFFNE
+681 IFENKDFECMFFNE
-695 KSNLLIF
+695 KRNLLIF
-702 YGSDENSTKKTLENY
+702 YGSDEDSTKKTLENY
-717 LNTNVELKNNKY
+717 LKTNDELKNNKY

-745 LDNLNYWLWQIT
+745 LDNLNY
-757 NFSHHLV
+757 

>member
-1 MFFQR
+1 MFFQT
-6 KKYILFTLFISL
+6 KKYTLFTLFITL

-50 LKQNY
+50 LKQNHI
-55 TENHWE
+55 ENHWG
-61 ILPVIEGFNFSITNS
+61 ILPVIEGFDFSITNS
-76 SPTEFFKI
+76 SPTELFKI

-120 YVSAIQAF
+120 YVSALQAF
-128 NNIEKSFL
+128 NNIENSLL
-136 VREYWKAL
+136 VREYWNAL
-144 VYMTIDQN
+144 VYMTIGQN
-152 ELALK
+152 ELAFK

-164 DKSQIQ
+164 DKSVRK
-170 GESKFLNLALIQ
+170 GEKKFLNLAQIQ
-182 YYINVKN
+182 YYINNKN
-189 YDKTVKSLVEF
+189 YDKAVKFLTEF
-200 LTSSN
+200 LASNN
-205 DKKLKARLNYIL
+205 DKKLKARLNYVL

-223 KKENEKA
+223 NKNYETA
-230 KAALKNVINSGVN
+230 KLALKNVINSGIN
-243 KSHSL
+243 KSNSL

-260 NSPDNNLFKKLI
+260 NSPDYNLFKKLI
-272 RSERYRQHISLINY
+272 RSERYRQNISLINY
-286 FNAKLILS
+286 FNAKFILN

-305 NAVESEKIDFTLK
+305 NALESEKIDFTLK

-325 YKIYLS
+325 YKIYLL

-345 LAYIDPSTIKYFRLN
+345 LAYVDQSTIKYFRLN
-360 KSRKK
+360 KSRNK
-365 LNEVAKLEKENQLLD
+365 LKEVSKLEKENQLLD

-394 KLLNKSALDSEDYNN
+394 KLLSKSASISEDYNN
-409 EISVGSSSSF
+409 EMSVGSSSSF

-426 VDIGIKKFK
+426 VDLGIKKFK

-452 VSLKRNVSYEQ
+452 ISLERNVSYEK
-463 KPDLESVDEL
+463 KPVLESADEP
-473 SFNELSIDSLK
+473 SFDKLSIDSLK
-484 LLINYNNLRLGMSL
+484 LVFNNNMLRLGMSL

-508 HQVLSIVD
+508 HEVLSIVD

-523 DQETLL
+523 DQEILL
-529 FYKTKASE
+529 FYMIKASE
-537 KFDKKLYDLYKNKLL
+537 KFDKKLYDLYKKKLL

-563 FTGESLSLNIDSL
+563 FTKESVSLNIDSL
-576 ATKIRS
+576 VAKIRS
-582 EFNSQKFNNSI
+582 EFNTQKFKNLI

-601 KTYNVEDRYVLSL
+601 KTYNIEERYALSI

-619 IAKQKG
+619 IAKENG

-642 KQQEIQDKISVLNSV
+642 KQQEIQEKISVLNSI
-657 YKKKKN
+657 YKKKKS
-663 QGNKIKYVGLVVS
+663 QGNKIKYVGLVVL

-695 KSNLLIF
+695 KRNLLIF
-702 YGSDENSTKKTLENY
+702 YGSDEDSTKKTLENY
-717 LNTNVELKNNKY
+717 LKTNVEIKNNKY

-745 LDNLNYWLWQIT
+745 LDNLNY
-757 NFSHHLV
+757 

>member
-1 MFFQR
+1 MFFQM
-6 KKYILFTLFISL
+6 KKYTLLTLFISL

-36 LFNGEALLDEGIAS
+36 LFNGEALLHKGIAS
-50 LKQNY
+50 LKQSY

-61 ILPVIEGFNFSITNS
+61 ILPVIEGFDFSITNS
-76 SPTEFFKI
+76 SPTELFKI

-120 YVSAIQAF
+120 YVSALQAF
-128 NNIEKSFL
+128 NNIENSLL

-144 VYMTIDQN
+144 VYMTIGQN
-152 ELALK
+152 ELAFK

-164 DKSQIQ
+164 DKSARK
-170 GESKFLNLALIQ
+170 GEKKFLNLAQIQ
-182 YYINVKN
+182 YYINNNN
-189 YDKTVKSLVEF
+189 YDKAVKF
-200 LTSSN
+200 LTELLTSNN
-205 DKKLKARLNYIL
+205 DKKLKARLNYVL

-223 KKENEKA
+223 NKNYEKA
-230 KAALKNVINSGVN
+230 KTAFKSVINSGIN

-248 ILWSKLIYNNLI
+248 ILRSKLIYNNLI
-260 NSPDNNLFKKLI
+260 NSPDYNLFKKLI
-272 RSERYRQHISLINY
+272 RSERYRENISLINY
-286 FNAKLILS
+286 FNAKLILN

-305 NAVESEKIDFTLK
+305 NALELEKIDFTLK

-365 LNEVAKLEKENQLLD
+365 LKEVAKLEKENQLLD

-394 KLLNKSALDSEDYNN
+394 KLLNKSVSISEDYNN

-426 VDIGIKKFK
+426 VDLGIKKFK

-452 VSLKRNVSYEQ
+452 ISLYRNVSYEQ
-463 KPDLESVDEL
+463 KPVLESADEP
-473 SFNELSIDSLK
+473 SFDKLSIDSLK
-484 LLINYNNLRLGMSL
+484 LVFNNTKLRLGMSL

-508 HQVLSIVD
+508 HEVLSMVD
-516 NNLLEIN
+516 NNLLDIN

-537 KFDKKLYDLYKNKLL
+537 KFDKKLYDLYKKKLL

-563 FTGESLSLNIDSL
+563 FTKESVSLNIDSL
-576 ATKIRS
+576 VAKIRS
-582 EFNSQKFNNSI
+582 EFNSQKFKNSI

-601 KTYNVEDRYVLSL
+601 KTYNIEDRYVLSL
-614 VKSEL
+614 VKSEF
-619 IAKQKG
+619 IAKEKG
-625 VDEYL
+625 INEYL

-642 KQQEIQDKISVLNSV
+642 KQQEIQEKISVLNSV

-663 QGNKIKYVGLVVS
+663 QGNKIKYVGLLVS

-681 ISENQDFECMFFNE
+681 ISKNQDFECMFFNE

-702 YGSDENSTKKTLENY
+702 YGSDEDSTKKTLEKY
-717 LNTNVELKNNKY
+717 LNTNVELINNKY

-735 QFVKVLAFKT
+735 QFVNVLAFKT
-745 LDNLNYWLWQIT
+745 LDNLNY
-757 NFSHHLV
+757 

>member
-1 MFFQR
+1 MFFQN
-6 KKYILFTLFISL
+6 KKYILLTLFISL
-18 SFYAQKSS
+18 SLCAQKSS

-36 LFNGEALLDEGIAS
+36 LFNGEALLDEGIAL

-55 TENHWE
+55 VENYWE
-61 ILPVIEGFNFSITNS
+61 VLPAIEGFNFSISNS

-95 SNKKDVAVRDRA
+95 SNKKDVAVRDKA

-112 KSRFYDQR
+112 KARFYDKR
-120 YVSAIQAF
+120 YVSALQAF
-128 NNIEKSFL
+128 NNIENSLL

-152 ELALK
+152 ELAFK

-164 DKSQIQ
+164 DKSARQV
-170 GESKFLNLALIQ
+170 EKKFLNLALIQ
-182 YYINVKN
+182 YYINDKN
-189 YDKTVKSLVEF
+189 YDKAVKSLVEF

-205 DKKLKARLNYIL
+205 DKKLKARLNYVL

-223 KKENEKA
+223 KKEPEKA
-230 KAALKNVINSGVN
+230 KIAFKSVINSGIN

-248 ILWSKLIYNNLI
+248 ILWSKLINNNLI
-260 NSPDNNLFKKLI
+260 NSPDSNLFKKLI
-272 RSERYRQHISLINY
+272 RSERYRQNISLINY
-286 FNAKLILS
+286 FNAKLILN
-294 SQPKQAKDLFS
+294 SQPKQAKGLFS
-305 NAVESEKIDFTLK
+305 NALESEKIDFTLK

-331 EKDYLL
+331 EKNYLL

-345 LAYIDPSTIKYFRLN
+345 LVYIDSSTIKYFRLN
-360 KSRKK
+360 KSRNK

-394 KLLNKSALDSEDYNN
+394 KLLSKSAPISEDYNN
-409 EISVGSSSSF
+409 EVSVRSSNSF
-419 YFDNKKS
+419 YFDNKKT
-426 VDIGIKKFK
+426 VDLGIKNFK

-452 VSLKRNVSYEQ
+452 ISLERNVSYEKKTDYQ
-463 KPDLESVDEL
+463 RADEY
-473 SFNELSIDSLK
+473 SFDELSIDSLK
-484 LLINYNNLRLGMSL
+484 LIINYNKLKLGMSL
-498 NDYVFDYEKS
+498 KDYVFDYEKS
-508 HQVLSIVD
+508 HEVLSTVD

-529 FYKTKASE
+529 YYKIKASE
-537 KFDKKLYDLYKNKLL
+537 KFDKKLYDLYKKKLL

-563 FTGESLSLNIDSL
+563 FTKESVPLNIDSL
-576 ATKIRS
+576 AAKIRG
-582 EFNSQKFNNSI
+582 ELNSQKFKNSI
-593 KQLDSVLE
+593 KKLDSVLE
-601 KTYNVEDRYVLSL
+601 KTYNVEDRYTLYILQS
-614 VKSEL
+614 KF
-619 IAKQKG
+619 IAKEKG
-625 VDEYL
+625 VEEYL

-642 KQQEIQDKISVLNSV
+642 KVEEIQEKISVLNSV

-663 QGNKIKYVGLVVS
+663 QGNKIKYIGLIVF
-676 EENCP
+676 EEDCP
-681 ISENQDFECMFFNE
+681 INDKNQDFECMFFNE
-695 KSNLLIF
+695 QTNLLIF
-702 YGSDENSTKKTLENY
+702 YGSDKESTKKTLEKH
-717 LNTNVELKNNKY
+717 LNNNVELKNNKY

-735 QFVKVLAFKT
+735 QFVKVLAFKS
-745 LDNLNYWLWQIT
+745 LDNLNY
-757 NFSHHLV
+757 

>member
-1 MFFQR
+1 MFFQT
-6 KKYILFTLFISL
+6 KKYTLFTLFITL

-50 LKQNY
+50 LKQNHI
-55 TENHWE
+55 ENHWG
-61 ILPVIEGFNFSITNS
+61 ILPVIEGFDFSITNS
-76 SPTEFFKI
+76 SPTELFKI

-120 YVSAIQAF
+120 YVSALQAF
-128 NNIEKSFL
+128 NNIENSLL

-144 VYMTIDQN
+144 VYMTIGQN
-152 ELALK
+152 ELAFK

-164 DKSQIQ
+164 DKSLRK
-170 GESKFLNLALIQ
+170 GEKKFLNLAQIQ
-182 YYINVKN
+182 YYINNKN
-189 YDKTVKSLVEF
+189 YDKAVKF
-200 LTSSN
+200 LTELLTSNN
-205 DKKLKARLNYIL
+205 DKKLKARLNYVL

-223 KKENEKA
+223 NKNYETA
-230 KAALKNVINSGVN
+230 KVALKNVINSGIN
-243 KSHSL
+243 KSNSL

-260 NSPDNNLFKKLI
+260 NSPDYNLFKKLI
-272 RSERYRQHISLINY
+272 RSERYRQNISLINY
-286 FNAKLILS
+286 FNAKFILN

-305 NAVESEKIDFTLK
+305 NALESEKIDFTLK

-325 YKIYLS
+325 YKIYLL

-345 LAYIDPSTIKYFRLN
+345 LAYVDPSTIKYFRLN
-360 KSRKK
+360 KSRNK
-365 LNEVAKLEKENQLLD
+365 LKEVSKLEKENQLLD

-394 KLLNKSALDSEDYNN
+394 KLLSKSASISEDYNN
-409 EISVGSSSSF
+409 EMSVGSSSSF

-426 VDIGIKKFK
+426 VDLGIKKFK

-452 VSLKRNVSYEQ
+452 ISLERNVSYEK
-463 KPDLESVDEL
+463 KPVLESADEP
-473 SFNELSIDSLK
+473 SFDKLSIDSLK
-484 LLINYNNLRLGMSL
+484 LVFNNNMLRLGMSL

-508 HQVLSIVD
+508 HEVLSIVD

-523 DQETLL
+523 DQEILL
-529 FYKTKASE
+529 FYMIKASE
-537 KFDKKLYDLYKNKLL
+537 KFDKKLYDLYKKKLL

-563 FTGESLSLNIDSL
+563 FTKESVSLNIDSL
-576 ATKIRS
+576 VAKIRS
-582 EFNSQKFNNSI
+582 EFNTQKFKNLI

-601 KTYNVEDRYVLSL
+601 KTYNIEDRYALSI

-619 IAKQKG
+619 IAKENG

-642 KQQEIQDKISVLNSV
+642 KQQEIQEKISVLNSI
-657 YKKKKN
+657 YKKKKS
-663 QGNKIKYVGLVVS
+663 QGNKIKYVGLVVL

-695 KSNLLIF
+695 KRNLLIF
-702 YGSDENSTKKTLENY
+702 YGSDEDSTKKTLENY
-717 LNTNVELKNNKY
+717 LKTNDELKNNKY

-745 LDNLNYWLWQIT
+745 LDNLNY
-757 NFSHHLV
+757 

>member
-6 KKYILFTLFISL
+6 EKYILLTLFISVSL
-18 SFYAQKSS
+18 YAQKSS

-36 LFNGEALLDEGIAS
+36 LFNGQALLSEGIAS
-50 LKQNY
+50 IKQNHM
-55 TENHWE
+55 ENHWE
-61 ILPVIEGFNFSITNS
+61 ILPAIEGFNFSITNS

-120 YVSAIQAF
+120 YVSALQAF
-128 NNIEKSFL
+128 NNIENSLL

-152 ELALK
+152 ELAFK
-157 AIEKGLN
+157 AIEKGLS
-164 DKSQIQ
+164 DKSTRKV
-170 GESKFLNLALIQ
+170 EKKFLNLALIQ
-182 YYINVKN
+182 YYINDKN
-189 YDKTVKSLVEF
+189 YDKAVKSLLEF
-200 LTSSN
+200 ITSTN
-205 DKKLKARLNYIL
+205 DKKLKARLNYVL

-223 KKENEKA
+223 KKDPKKA
-230 KAALKNVINSGVN
+230 KTAFKSVINSGIN

-260 NSPDNNLFKKLI
+260 NSPDYNLFKKLI
-272 RSERYRQHISLINY
+272 RSERYRQNISLINY
-286 FNAKLILS
+286 FNAKLILN

-305 NAVESEKIDFTLK
+305 KALESEKIDVTLK

-345 LAYIDPSTIKYFRLN
+345 LVYIDSSTIKYFRLN
-360 KSRKK
+360 KTRNK
-365 LNEVAKLEKENQLLD
+365 LKEVAKIEKENQILD
-380 SLIYVNSLSENERI
+380 SLIYINSLSENERI
-394 KLLNKSALDSEDYNN
+394 KLLNRSISNYEDYN
-409 EISVGSSSSF
+409 EVSVSSSGLF
-419 YFDNKKS
+419 YFANKKS
-426 VDIGIKKFK
+426 VNQGIKIFK

-452 VSLKRNVSYEQ
+452 ISLKRNVSYEK
-463 KPDLESVDEL
+463 KPEIDIVDEPSIDKL
-473 SFNELSIDSLK
+473 SVDSLK
-484 LLINYNNLRLGMSL
+484 LVINYNKLRLGMSL

-508 HQVLSIVD
+508 HEVLSMVD

-529 FYKTKASE
+529 FYKTKVSE
-537 KFDKKLYDLYKNKLL
+537 KFDKKLYDSYKKKLL

-563 FTGESLSLNIDSL
+563 FSEESVSLNIDSVV
-576 ATKIRS
+576 AKIRS
-582 EFNSQKFNNSI
+582 EFNSQKFKNSI
-593 KQLDSVLE
+593 KLLDSVLE
-601 KTYNVEDRYVLSL
+601 KTYNIEDRYVLSI
-614 VKSEL
+614 VKSEF
-619 IAKQKG
+619 IAKEKG
-625 VDEYL
+625 FDEYL

-642 KQQEIQDKISVLNSV
+642 KQQEIQEKMSVLNSV

-663 QGNKIKYVGLVVS
+663 QGYKIKYVGLVVT
-676 EENCP
+676 EENCS
-681 ISENQDFECMFFNE
+681 ISEVQGFDCMFFNE
-695 KSNLLIF
+695 KNKLLIF
-702 YGSDENSTKKTLENY
+702 YGYDE
-717 LNTNVELKNNKY
+717 
-729 FVISTP
+729 
-735 QFVKVLAFKT
+735 
-745 LDNLNYWLWQIT
+745 D
-757 NFSHHLV
+757 

>member
-1 MFFQR
+1 M
-6 KKYILFTLFISL
+6 

-120 YVSAIQAF
+120 YVSALQAF
-128 NNIEKSFL
+128 NNIENSLL

-452 VSLKRNVSYEQ
+452 VSLKRNVSHEQ

-745 LDNLNYWLWQIT
+745 LDNLNY
-757 NFSHHLV
+757 

>member
-1 MFFQR
+1 MFFQT
-6 KKYILFTLFISL
+6 KKYTLFTLFITL

-50 LKQNY
+50 LKQNHI
-55 TENHWE
+55 ENHWG
-61 ILPVIEGFNFSITNS
+61 ILPVIEGFDFSITNS
-76 SPTEFFKI
+76 SPTELFKI

-120 YVSAIQAF
+120 YVSALQAF
-128 NNIEKSFL
+128 NNIENSLL

-144 VYMTIDQN
+144 VYMTIGQN
-152 ELALK
+152 ELAFK

-164 DKSQIQ
+164 DKSVRK
-170 GESKFLNLALIQ
+170 GEKKFLNLAQIQ
-182 YYINVKN
+182 YYINNKN
-189 YDKTVKSLVEF
+189 YDKAVKF
-200 LTSSN
+200 LTELLASNN
-205 DKKLKARLNYIL
+205 DKKLKARLNYVL

-223 KKENEKA
+223 NKNYETA
-230 KAALKNVINSGVN
+230 KLALKNVINSGIN
-243 KSHSL
+243 KSNSL

-260 NSPDNNLFKKLI
+260 NSPDYNLFKKLI
-272 RSERYRQHISLINY
+272 RSERYRQNISLINY
-286 FNAKLILS
+286 FNAKFILN

-305 NAVESEKIDFTLK
+305 NALESEKIDFTLK

-325 YKIYLS
+325 YKIYLL

-345 LAYIDPSTIKYFRLN
+345 LAYVDQSTIKYFRLN
-360 KSRKK
+360 KSRNK
-365 LNEVAKLEKENQLLD
+365 LKEVSKLEKENQLLD

-394 KLLNKSALDSEDYNN
+394 KLLSKSVSISDGYNN
-409 EISVGSSSSF
+409 EMSVGSSSSF

-426 VDIGIKKFK
+426 VDLGIKKFK

-452 VSLKRNVSYEQ
+452 MSLERNVSYEK
-463 KPDLESVDEL
+463 KPVLESADEP
-473 SFNELSIDSLK
+473 SFDKLSIDSLK
-484 LLINYNNLRLGMSL
+484 LVFNNNMLRLGMSL

-508 HQVLSIVD
+508 HEVLSIVD

-523 DQETLL
+523 DQEILL
-529 FYKTKASE
+529 FYMTKASE
-537 KFDKKLYDLYKNKLL
+537 KFDKKLYDLYKKKLL

-563 FTGESLSLNIDSL
+563 FTKESVSLNIDSL
-576 ATKIRS
+576 VAKIRS
-582 EFNSQKFNNSI
+582 EFNTQKFKNLI

-601 KTYNVEDRYVLSL
+601 KTYNIEDRYALSI

-619 IAKQKG
+619 IAKENG

-642 KQQEIQDKISVLNSV
+642 KQQEIQEKISVLNSI
-657 YKKKKN
+657 YKKKKS
-663 QGNKIKYVGLVVS
+663 QGNKIKYVGLVVL

-695 KSNLLIF
+695 KRNLLIF
-702 YGSDENSTKKTLENY
+702 YGSDEDSTKKTLENY
-717 LNTNVELKNNKY
+717 LNTNDELKNNKY

-745 LDNLNYWLWQIT
+745 LDNLNY
-757 NFSHHLV
+757 

>member
-1 MFFQR
+1 MFFQT
-6 KKYILFTLFISL
+6 KKYTLFTLFITL

-50 LKQNY
+50 LKQNHI
-55 TENHWE
+55 ENHWG
-61 ILPVIEGFNFSITNS
+61 ILPVIEGFDFSITNS
-76 SPTEFFKI
+76 SPTELFKI

-120 YVSAIQAF
+120 YVSALQAF
-128 NNIEKSFL
+128 NNIENSLL

-144 VYMTIDQN
+144 VYMTIGQN
-152 ELALK
+152 ELAFK

-164 DKSQIQ
+164 DKSVRK
-170 GESKFLNLALIQ
+170 GEKKFLNLAQIQ
-182 YYINVKN
+182 YYINNKN
-189 YDKTVKSLVEF
+189 YDKAVKF
-200 LTSSN
+200 LTELLTSNN
-205 DKKLKARLNYIL
+205 DKKLKARLNYVL

-223 KKENEKA
+223 NKNYETA
-230 KAALKNVINSGVN
+230 KLALKNVINSGIN
-243 KSHSL
+243 KSNSL

-260 NSPDNNLFKKLI
+260 NSPDYNLFKKLI
-272 RSERYRQHISLINY
+272 RSERYRQNISLINY
-286 FNAKLILS
+286 FNAKFILN

-305 NAVESEKIDFTLK
+305 NALESEKIDFTLK

-325 YKIYLS
+325 YKIYLL

-345 LAYIDPSTIKYFRLN
+345 LAYVDPSTIKYFRLN
-360 KSRKK
+360 KSRNK
-365 LNEVAKLEKENQLLD
+365 LKEVSKLEKENQLLD

-394 KLLNKSALDSEDYNN
+394 KLLSKSVSISDGYNN
-409 EISVGSSSSF
+409 EMSVGSSSSF

-426 VDIGIKKFK
+426 VDLGIKKFK

-452 VSLKRNVSYEQ
+452 ISLERNVSYEK
-463 KPDLESVDEL
+463 KPVLESADEP
-473 SFNELSIDSLK
+473 SFDKLSIDSLK
-484 LLINYNNLRLGMSL
+484 LVFNNNMLRLGMSL

-508 HQVLSIVD
+508 HEVLSIVD

-523 DQETLL
+523 DQEILL
-529 FYKTKASE
+529 FYMIKASE
-537 KFDKKLYDLYKNKLL
+537 KFDKKLYDLYKKKLL

-563 FTGESLSLNIDSL
+563 FTKESVSLNIDSL
-576 ATKIRS
+576 VAKIRS
-582 EFNSQKFNNSI
+582 EFNTQKFKNLI

-601 KTYNVEDRYVLSL
+601 KTYNIEERYALSI

-619 IAKQKG
+619 IAKENG

-642 KQQEIQDKISVLNSV
+642 KQQEIQEKISVLNSI
-657 YKKKKN
+657 YKKKKS
-663 QGNKIKYVGLVVS
+663 QGNKIKYVGLVVL

-695 KSNLLIF
+695 KRNLLIF
-702 YGSDENSTKKTLENY
+702 YGSDEDSTKKTLENY
-717 LNTNVELKNNKY
+717 LKTNDELKNNKY

-745 LDNLNYWLWQIT
+745 LDNLNY
-757 NFSHHLV
+757 

>member
-1 MFFQR
+1 MFFQT
-6 KKYILFTLFISL
+6 KKYTLFTLFITL

-50 LKQNY
+50 LKQNHI
-55 TENHWE
+55 ENHWG
-61 ILPVIEGFNFSITNS
+61 ILPVIEGFDFSITNS
-76 SPTEFFKI
+76 SPTELFKI

-120 YVSAIQAF
+120 YVSALQAF
-128 NNIEKSFL
+128 NNIENSLL

-144 VYMTIDQN
+144 VYMTIGQN
-152 ELALK
+152 ELAFK

-164 DKSQIQ
+164 DKSVRQ
-170 GESKFLNLALIQ
+170 GEKKFLNLAQIQ
-182 YYINVKN
+182 YYINNKN
-189 YDKTVKSLVEF
+189 YDKAVKF
-200 LTSSN
+200 LTELLTSNN
-205 DKKLKARLNYIL
+205 DKKLKARLNYVL

-223 KKENEKA
+223 NNNYETA
-230 KAALKNVINSGVN
+230 KVALKNVINSGIN
-243 KSHSL
+243 KSNSL

-260 NSPDNNLFKKLI
+260 NSPDYNLFKKLI
-272 RSERYRQHISLINY
+272 RSERYRQNISLINY

-305 NAVESEKIDFTLK
+305 NALESEKIDFTLK

-325 YKIYLS
+325 YKIYLL
-331 EKDYLL
+331 EKDYFL

-345 LAYIDPSTIKYFRLN
+345 LAYVDPSTIKYFRLN
-360 KSRKK
+360 KSRNK
-365 LNEVAKLEKENQLLD
+365 LKEVSKLEKENQLLD

-394 KLLNKSALDSEDYNN
+394 KLLSKSASISEGYNN
-409 EISVGSSSSF
+409 EMNVGSSSSF

-426 VDIGIKKFK
+426 VDLGIKKFK

-452 VSLKRNVSYEQ
+452 ISLERNVSYEK
-463 KPDLESVDEL
+463 KPVLESADEP
-473 SFNELSIDSLK
+473 SFDKLSIDSLK
-484 LLINYNNLRLGMSL
+484 LVFNNNMLRLGMSL

-508 HQVLSIVD
+508 HEVLSIVD

-523 DQETLL
+523 DQEILL
-529 FYKTKASE
+529 FYMIKASE
-537 KFDKKLYDLYKNKLL
+537 KFDKKLYDFYKKKLL

-563 FTGESLSLNIDSL
+563 FRKESVSLNIDSL
-576 ATKIRS
+576 VAKIRS
-582 EFNSQKFNNSI
+582 EFNTQKFKNLI

-601 KTYNVEDRYVLSL
+601 KTYNIEDRYALSI

-619 IAKQKG
+619 IAKENG

-630 IFLENLK
+630 IFLENLN

-642 KQQEIQDKISVLNSV
+642 KQQEIQEKISVLNSI
-657 YKKKKN
+657 YKKKKS
-663 QGNKIKYVGLVVS
+663 QGNKIKYVGLVVL

-695 KSNLLIF
+695 KRNLLIF
-702 YGSDENSTKKTLENY
+702 YGSDEDSTKKTLENY
-717 LNTNVELKNNKY
+717 LNTNAELKNNKY

-745 LDNLNYWLWQIT
+745 LDNLNY
-757 NFSHHLV
+757 

>member
-1 MFFQR
+1 MFFQT
-6 KKYILFTLFISL
+6 KKYTLFTLFITL

-50 LKQNY
+50 LKQNHI
-55 TENHWE
+55 ENHWG
-61 ILPVIEGFNFSITNS
+61 ILPVIEGFDFSITNS
-76 SPTEFFKI
+76 SPTELFKI

-120 YVSAIQAF
+120 YVSALQAF
-128 NNIEKSFL
+128 NNIENSLL

-144 VYMTIDQN
+144 VYMTIGQN
-152 ELALK
+152 ELAFK

-164 DKSQIQ
+164 DKSLRK
-170 GESKFLNLALIQ
+170 GEKKFLNLAQIQ
-182 YYINVKN
+182 YYINNKN
-189 YDKTVKSLVEF
+189 YDKAVKF
-200 LTSSN
+200 LTELLTSNN
-205 DKKLKARLNYIL
+205 DKKLKARLNYVL

-223 KKENEKA
+223 NKNYETA
-230 KAALKNVINSGVN
+230 KVALKNVINSGIN
-243 KSHSL
+243 KSNSL

-260 NSPDNNLFKKLI
+260 NSPDYNLFKKLI
-272 RSERYRQHISLINY
+272 RSERYRQNISLINY
-286 FNAKLILS
+286 FNAKFILN

-305 NAVESEKIDFTLK
+305 NALESEKIDFTLK

-325 YKIYLS
+325 YKIYLL

-345 LAYIDPSTIKYFRLN
+345 LAYVDPSTIKYFRLN
-360 KSRKK
+360 KSRNK
-365 LNEVAKLEKENQLLD
+365 LKEVSKLEKENQLLD

-394 KLLNKSALDSEDYNN
+394 KLLSKSASISEDYNN
-409 EISVGSSSSF
+409 EMSVGSSSSF

-426 VDIGIKKFK
+426 VDLGIKKFK

-452 VSLKRNVSYEQ
+452 ISLERNVSYEK
-463 KPDLESVDEL
+463 KPVLESADEP
-473 SFNELSIDSLK
+473 SFDKLSIDSLK
-484 LLINYNNLRLGMSL
+484 LVFNNNMLRLGMSL

-508 HQVLSIVD
+508 HEVLSIVD

-523 DQETLL
+523 DQEILL
-529 FYKTKASE
+529 FYMIKASE
-537 KFDKKLYDLYKNKLL
+537 KFDKKLYDLYKKKLL

-563 FTGESLSLNIDSL
+563 FTKESVSLNIDSL
-576 ATKIRS
+576 VAKIRS
-582 EFNSQKFNNSI
+582 EFNTQKFKNLI

-601 KTYNVEDRYVLSL
+601 KTYNIEDRYALSI

-619 IAKQKG
+619 IAKENG

-642 KQQEIQDKISVLNSV
+642 KQQEIQEKISVLNSI
-657 YKKKKN
+657 YKKKKS
-663 QGNKIKYVGLVVS
+663 QGNKIKYVGLIVL

-681 ISENQDFECMFFNE
+681 IFENKDFECMFFNE
-695 KSNLLIF
+695 KRNLLIF
-702 YGSDENSTKKTLENY
+702 YGSDEDSTKKTLENY
-717 LNTNVELKNNKY
+717 LNTNAELKNNKY

-745 LDNLNYWLWQIT
+745 LDNLNY
-757 NFSHHLV
+757 

>member
-1 MFFQR
+1 M
-6 KKYILFTLFISL
+6 

-164 DKSQIQ
+164 EKSARQ
-170 GESKFLNLALIQ
+170 GEIKFLNLALIQ

-294 SQPKQAKDLFS
+294 SKPKQAKDLFS

-365 LNEVAKLEKENQLLD
+365 LDEVAKLEKENQLLD
-380 SLIYVNSLSENERI
+380 SLIYVNSLSENDRI
-394 KLLNKSALDSEDYNN
+394 KLLDKSALVFEDYNN

-452 VSLKRNVSYEQ
+452 ISLKRNISYEQ

-484 LLINYNNLRLGMSL
+484 LLSNFNNLRLGMSL

-745 LDNLNYWLWQIT
+745 LDNLNY
-757 NFSHHLV
+757 

>member
-1 MFFQR
+1 
-6 KKYILFTLFISL
+6 L

-50 LKQNY
+50 LKQNHI
-55 TENHWE
+55 ENHWG
-61 ILPVIEGFNFSITNS
+61 ILPVIEGFDFSITNS
-76 SPTEFFKI
+76 SPTELFKI

-120 YVSAIQAF
+120 YVSALQAF
-128 NNIEKSFL
+128 NNIENSLL

-144 VYMTIDQN
+144 VYMTIGQN
-152 ELALK
+152 ELAFK

-164 DKSQIQ
+164 DKSARK
-170 GESKFLNLALIQ
+170 GEKKFLNLAQIQ
-182 YYINVKN
+182 YYINNKN
-189 YDKTVKSLVEF
+189 YDKAVKF
-200 LTSSN
+200 LTELLASNN
-205 DKKLKARLNYIL
+205 DKKLKARLNYVL

-223 KKENEKA
+223 NKNYETA
-230 KAALKNVINSGVN
+230 KLALKNVINSGIN
-243 KSHSL
+243 KSNSL

-260 NSPDNNLFKKLI
+260 NSPDYNLFKKLI
-272 RSERYRQHISLINY
+272 RSERYRQNISLINY
-286 FNAKLILS
+286 FNAKFILN

-305 NAVESEKIDFTLK
+305 NALESEKIDFTLK

-325 YKIYLS
+325 YKIYLL

-345 LAYIDPSTIKYFRLN
+345 LAYVDQSTIKYFRLN
-360 KSRKK
+360 KSRNK
-365 LNEVAKLEKENQLLD
+365 LKEVSKLEKENQLLD

-394 KLLNKSALDSEDYNN
+394 KLLSKSVSISDGYNN
-409 EISVGSSSSF
+409 EMSVGSSSSF

-426 VDIGIKKFK
+426 VDLGIKKFK

-452 VSLKRNVSYEQ
+452 ISLERNVSYEK
-463 KPDLESVDEL
+463 KPVLESADEP
-473 SFNELSIDSLK
+473 SFDKLSIDSLK
-484 LLINYNNLRLGMSL
+484 LVFNNNMLRLGMSL

-508 HQVLSIVD
+508 HEVLSIVD

-523 DQETLL
+523 DQEILL
-529 FYKTKASE
+529 FYMTKASE
-537 KFDKKLYDLYKNKLL
+537 KFDKKLYDLYKKKLL

-563 FTGESLSLNIDSL
+563 FTKESVSLNIDSL
-576 ATKIRS
+576 VAKIRS
-582 EFNSQKFNNSI
+582 EFNTQKFKNLI

-601 KTYNVEDRYVLSL
+601 KTYNIEERYALSI

-619 IAKQKG
+619 IAKENG

-642 KQQEIQDKISVLNSV
+642 KQQEIQEKISVLNSI
-657 YKKKKN
+657 YKKKKS
-663 QGNKIKYVGLVVS
+663 QGNKIKYVGLVVL

-695 KSNLLIF
+695 KRNLLIF
-702 YGSDENSTKKTLENY
+702 YGSDEESTKKTLENH
-717 LNTNVELKNNKY
+717 LNTNAELKNNKY
-729 FVISTP
+729 FVISTS

-745 LDNLNYWLWQIT
+745 LDNLNY
-757 NFSHHLV
+757 

>member
-1 MFFQR
+1 MFFQT
-6 KKYILFTLFISL
+6 KKYTLFTLFITL

-50 LKQNY
+50 LKQNHI
-55 TENHWE
+55 ENHWG
-61 ILPVIEGFNFSITNS
+61 ILPVIEGFDFSITNS
-76 SPTEFFKI
+76 SPTELFKI

-120 YVSAIQAF
+120 YVSALQAF
-128 NNIEKSFL
+128 NNIENSLL

-144 VYMTIDQN
+144 VYMTIGQN
-152 ELALK
+152 ELAFK

-164 DKSQIQ
+164 DKSLRK
-170 GESKFLNLALIQ
+170 GEKKFLNLAQIQ
-182 YYINVKN
+182 YYINNKN
-189 YDKTVKSLVEF
+189 YDKAVKF
-200 LTSSN
+200 LTELLTSNN
-205 DKKLKARLNYIL
+205 DKKLKARLNYVL

-223 KKENEKA
+223 NKNYETA
-230 KAALKNVINSGVN
+230 KVALKNVINSGIN
-243 KSHSL
+243 KSNSL

-260 NSPDNNLFKKLI
+260 NSPDYNLFKKLI
-272 RSERYRQHISLINY
+272 RSERYRQNISLINY
-286 FNAKLILS
+286 FNAKFILN

-305 NAVESEKIDFTLK
+305 NALESEKIDFTLK

-325 YKIYLS
+325 YKIYLL

-345 LAYIDPSTIKYFRLN
+345 LAYVDQSTIKYFRLN
-360 KSRKK
+360 KSRNK
-365 LNEVAKLEKENQLLD
+365 LKEVSKLEKENQLLD

-394 KLLNKSALDSEDYNN
+394 KLLSKSASISEDYNN
-409 EISVGSSSSF
+409 EMSVGSSSSF

-426 VDIGIKKFK
+426 VDLGIKKFK

-452 VSLKRNVSYEQ
+452 ISLERNVSYEK
-463 KPDLESVDEL
+463 KPVLESADEP
-473 SFNELSIDSLK
+473 SFDKLSIDSLK
-484 LLINYNNLRLGMSL
+484 LVFNNNMLRLGMSL

-508 HQVLSIVD
+508 HEVLSIVD

-523 DQETLL
+523 DQEILL
-529 FYKTKASE
+529 FYMIKASE
-537 KFDKKLYDLYKNKLL
+537 KFDKKLYDLYKKKLL

-563 FTGESLSLNIDSL
+563 FTKESVSLNIDSL
-576 ATKIRS
+576 VAKIRS
-582 EFNSQKFNNSI
+582 EFNTQKFKNLI

-601 KTYNVEDRYVLSL
+601 KTYNIEDRYALSI

-619 IAKQKG
+619 IAKENG

-642 KQQEIQDKISVLNSV
+642 KQQEIQEKISVLNSI
-657 YKKKKN
+657 YKKKKS
-663 QGNKIKYVGLVVS
+663 QGNKIKYVGLVVL

-695 KSNLLIF
+695 KRNLLIF
-702 YGSDENSTKKTLENY
+702 YGSDEDSTKKTLENY
-717 LNTNVELKNNKY
+717 LNTNAELKNNKY

-745 LDNLNYWLWQIT
+745 LDNLNY
-757 NFSHHLV
+757 

>member
-305 NAVESEKIDFTLK
+305 DALESEKIDFTLK

-452 VSLKRNVSYEQ
+452 ISLKRNISYEQ

-745 LDNLNYWLWQIT
+745 LDNLNY
-757 NFSHHLV
+757 